1 MMKLEQLASFETVA
15 RIGHFTR
22 AAEELFLAQ
31 PSLSRQI
38 AALEADLGTR
48 LFRRGPAGVT
58 LTDAGEVLLPIARR
72 MLGDARSA
80 REQMDELA
88 GLRRGRVRLGAPPTL
103 CVSLVADVLAAF
115 RTAHPGVELHITEA
129 GSRSLVDAL
138 NENALDL
145 ALVVTRGAEP
155 SVPGTELIP
164 LLSEEL
170 VVISAAGTPLPGHG
184 QKPRS
189 EAEAPAEI
197 TLAEL
202 ASMPQVAFN
211 RSYDLR
217 LATDAA
223 FSSTG
228 LTPTIAVEGAEM
240 DAVLRFVER
249 GLGVAVVPAMVV
261 IDRPTLHSTRL
272 VSPQLT
278 RTVNLARRTDV
289 DPSTAA
295 AAMQQFV
302 FETVDRLAA
311 PGTKV
316 AQLVTTASRKTD
328 PGRGAGRSLK

>member
-1 MMKLEQLASFETVA
+1 MKLEQLSSFEAVA
-15 RIGHFTR
+15 RMGHFTR

-38 AALEADLGTR
+38 AALEADLGTK

-72 MLGDARSA
+72 MLADARFA

-88 GLRRGRVRLGAPPTL
+88 GLRRGHVRLGAPPTL
-103 CVSLVADVLAAF
+103 CVSLVSDVLAGF
-115 RTAHPGVELHITEA
+115 RAAHPGVDLHITEA

-145 ALVVTRGAEP
+145 ALMVTRGTEP

-170 VVISAAGTPLPGHG
+170 VVISAAGSPLPGHARQQG
-184 QKPRS
+184 S
-189 EAEAPAEI
+189 ESSTPTEI

-202 ASMPQVAFN
+202 AQIPQVAFN

-223 FSSTG
+223 FSASG

-240 DAVLRFVER
+240 DAVLRFAER

-261 IDRPTLHSTRL
+261 IDRPGLHSTRL
-272 VSPQLT
+272 VNPQLT
-278 RTVNLARRTDV
+278 RTVNLARRIDV
-289 DPSTAA
+289 EPSAAA
-295 AAMQQFV
+295 AAMQRFV
-302 FETVDRLAA
+302 FDTVERLTA
-311 PGTKV
+311 PGTDL
-316 AQLVTTASRKTD
+316 ARLVTALPRN
-328 PGRGAGRSLK
+328 R

>member
-1 MMKLEQLASFETVA
+1 MKLEQLSSFEAVA
-15 RIGHFTR
+15 RNGHFTR

-38 AALEADLGTR
+38 AALEADVGTK

-72 MLGDARSA
+72 MLGDARFA

-88 GLRRGRVRLGAPPTL
+88 GLRRGHVRLGAPPTL

-115 RTAHPGVELHITEA
+115 RAAHPGVDLHITEG

-145 ALVVTRGAEP
+145 ALMVTRGSEP

-170 VVISAAGTPLPGHG
+170 VVISAAGSPMPGQG
-184 QKPRS
+184 QEQRGESPAR
-189 EAEAPAEI
+189 AEL

-202 ASMPQVAFN
+202 AEIAQVAFN

-217 LATDAA
+217 VATDAA
-223 FSSTG
+223 FSAAG

-261 IDRPTLHSTRL
+261 IDRPTLDSTRL

-289 DPSTAA
+289 PPSAAA

-311 PGTKV
+311 PGTDL
-316 AQLVTTASRKTD
+316 ARLVTVTPRKTGK
-328 PGRGAGRSLK
+328 GR